1 MRFLQKHAN
10 SICFIILSI
19 PLCII
24 LSVFCENYSDYTYFI
39 DFILSLGIVVL
50 TGLKLFNRIVT
61 ETFISL
67 ISCNG
72 ALIIASNKLY
82 SYDKLMRIKDGF
94 KFSNPYVS
102 LAGIVILAIVILLTM
117 KLILWA
123 KIKDTESMIQREDGI
138 QQSEENNTVNENN
151 VSVNSDVSPHTSAR
165 EKNTVGYI
173 IAVTGLVIFGLVF
186 SVIIIYFI
194 YKNFSNDSWKENL
207 KLIFLC
213 IVVAIG
219 FLFVLHLLVIAAK
232 SIIDIVRYRKGNND
246 FVQKI
251 SEYKLS
257 ILITIA
263 LFCILYFFKGKFGSD
278 NLTDLISS
286 GIGDILALP
295 IAFCILLSAFFVVVY
310 IIHIILK
317 VFSVDDKKI
326 PYEKAKTISK
336 EAFGKV
342 YEIVKQ
348 LYEIVIESIESALN
362 FARFIPDYF
371 DTIQSLVLGDDYDDD
386 NDDSQETG
394 TIEVSENVDRGGENE
409 NT

>member
-1 MRFLQKHAN
+1 MRFLQKHAK

-19 PLCII
+19 PLCITF
-24 LSVFCENYSDYTYFI
+24 SVFCENYSDYTYFI
-39 DFILSLGIVVL
+39 DFILSLSIVVL
-50 TGLKLFNRIVT
+50 TGLKLFNRIGT

-82 SYDKLMRIKDGF
+82 SYDKLMRIKDSF
-94 KFSNPYVS
+94 RFSNPYVS
-102 LAGIVILAIVILLTM
+102 LAGIVFLAIFVLLTM

-123 KIKDTESMIQREDGI
+123 KIKDTESMGQRENSIQR
-138 QQSEENNTVNENN
+138 SEENNTISENN
-151 VSVNSDVSPHTSAR
+151 VSVNSDISPHTSAR

-194 YKNFSNDSWKENL
+194 HKNFSNDSWKENL

-213 IVVAIG
+213 VVVAIG
-219 FLFVLHLLVIAAK
+219 FLFALYLLVIAAK
-232 SIIDIVRYRKGNND
+232 SIIDIVRYKKNNND
-246 FVQKI
+246 LLQKI
-251 SEYKLS
+251 SEYRLS
-257 ILITIA
+257 VLITIA
-263 LFCILYFFKGKFGSD
+263 LFCILYFFKGEFVSD
-278 NLTDLISS
+278 DLTNLISS
-286 GIGDILALP
+286 GIGDILAIP

-317 VFSVDDKKI
+317 VFSVDDNKI
-326 PYEKAKTISK
+326 PYEEVKTIGK
-336 EAFGKV
+336 EVFGKV
-342 YEIVKQ
+342 YKIVKK
-348 LYEIVIESIESALN
+348 LYKIVIDSIESALD

-371 DTIQSLVLGDDYDDD
+371 DTIQSLVLGDDDD
-386 NDDSQETG
+386 DDSQETE
-394 TIEVSENVDRGGENE
+394 TSENVDRGGENE